1 MSYSGSAS
9 VTWTSREVKG
19 VVLSEGFLLLGTI
32 SGRRGAG
39 LLNVKYSQEMWP
51 SRLFLRSH
59 VLVILGSAGM
69 DVSNLLEPH

>member
-1 MSYSGSAS
+1 M
-9 VTWTSREVKG
+9 KG
-19 VVLSEGFLLLGTI
+19 VVLSEALLLLGKI
-32 SGRRGAG
+32 SGHRGTV
-39 LLNVKYSQEMWP
+39 LLNVKYSQAAWP